1 MATDTE
7 NDTAESSAAGRAV
20 GKVSRKFTLAVCM
33 LLILAMCVFWLISS
47 YNTRNLLQRQADAL
61 GEALAEQT
69 AIQLTELVLA
79 NDLISMNVVLTN
91 LSQAAGIEEITVYS
105 VDNSVIATATGRSES
120 LSPLIPLPV
129 PLTEI
134 SALYEAPIA
143 LPDSVAGY
151 VRLQLNLDYIE
162 VGTANS
168 MLLVIGATALLL
180 FVAILI
186 SNTYFQYLVSFPTSL
201 LSFALSNIRKGKI
214 ETCPE
219 PDSNNELSATIRQYN
234 ATAEFLAQ
242 NAFLDNF
249 GNRQPD
255 TDIQNLKFVPGKQDI
270 TLLVV
275 SMANYQYLASTLRS
289 ETLVRLLNKFYFY
302 IDKVTQLYN
311 GSVTYC
317 AEGEVVIHFSEVPV
331 EEDQAFYG
339 ICAAQLFLHI
349 VGDINDIDDEPTH
362 SKYKLAVHSGQMVS
376 SLYSP
381 ITQTTNNLSGQTLDQ
396 ARAICQECPDNS
408 LLISE
413 QSFEHAGAHNRVVA
427 DEFAQVGEAD
437 LIKTYLGREP
447 MSDYKLL
454 IERQA
459 IQLVTLYSD

>member
-1 MATDTE
+1 
-7 NDTAESSAAGRAV
+7 
-20 GKVSRKFTLAVCM
+20 M

-61 GEALAEQT
+61 GETLAKQT
-69 AIQLTELVLA
+69 AAQLTELVLA
-79 NDLISMNVVLTN
+79 NDLISMNVVLTS
-91 LSQAAGIEEITVYS
+91 LSQAAGIEEIAVYS
-105 VDNSVIATATGRSES
+105 VDNSVIATASSRGEP
-120 LSPLIPLPV
+120 LLPLIPLPV
-129 PLTEI
+129 PLAAI

-162 VGTANS
+162 VGAVNN

-180 FVAILI
+180 IVATLI
-186 SNTYFQYLVSFPTSL
+186 SNTYFQYLVSFPTNL
-201 LSFALSNIRKGKI
+201 LSFALSNIRKGDI

-219 PDSNNELSATIRQYN
+219 PESNNELSAAIRQYN

-275 SMANYQYLASTLRS
+275 SMANYQYLTSTLRS
-289 ETLVRLLNKFYFY
+289 ETLVKLLNKFYFY

-317 AEGEVVIHFSEVPV
+317 AEGEV
-331 EEDQAFYG
+331 
-339 ICAAQLFLHI
+339 
-349 VGDINDIDDEPTH
+349 
-362 SKYKLAVHSGQMVS
+362 
-376 SLYSP
+376 
-381 ITQTTNNLSGQTLDQ
+381 
-396 ARAICQECPDNS
+396 
-408 LLISE
+408 
-413 QSFEHAGAHNRVVA
+413 
-427 DEFAQVGEAD
+427 
-437 LIKTYLGREP
+437 YL
-447 MSDYKLL
+447 K
-454 IERQA
+454 
-459 IQLVTLYSD
+459 